1 MDKEALKRGEHH
13 FLEGARVREAF
24 WQTQKNTL
32 LEVAKVIAA
41 ALTKG
46 AKILLCGNGGSA
58 ADAQH
63 LAAEFVNRYKLE
75 RPPLPALALTTDTSI
90 LTAIGNDYCFTD
102 IFVKQIKA
110 LAMPGDI
117 LMAFST
123 SGKSANILT
132 ALAVAKEKNL
142 TTIGFSGNSGGLMAD
157 HCDYLFLVPSEI
169 TPLIQEVHITIGHVL
184 CELIDYYLFEDGEF
198 LENYLD
204 YYKEDL

>member
-1 MDKEALKRGEHH
+1 MNNEALKRGEKH
-13 FLEGARVREAF
+13 FLEGAKVREKF
-24 WQTQKNTL
+24 WQENKNIL
-32 LEVAKVIAA
+32 LEVSKIIAA

-58 ADAQH
+58 ADSQH

-75 RPPLPALALTTDTSI
+75 RPPLPAIALTTDTSI

-110 LAMPGDI
+110 LGMPGDI
-117 LMAFST
+117 LLAFST

-132 ALAVAKEKNL
+132 ALAVAREKNIL
-142 TTIGFSGNSGGLMAD
+142 TIGFTGGKGNLMAD
-157 HCDYLFLVPSEI
+157 HCDYLFAVPSTN

-184 CELIDYYLFEDGEF
+184 CDLIDYFLFEDGES
-198 LENYLD
+198 LEKYLD
-204 YYKEDL
+204 YKEVY

>member
-1 MDKEALKRGEHH
+1 MDKEALKRGENH
-13 FLEGARVREAF
+13 FLEGAKVRENF

-41 ALTKG
+41 SLTKG

-123 SGKSANILT
+123 SGKSANILA

-142 TTIGFSGNSGGLMAD
+142 ITIGFSGNSGGLMTD
-157 HCDYLFLVPSEI
+157 HCDYLFLVPSEV